1 MWMNLKKIMLTAK
14 QKTTILY
21 DSFIGAVQNSQTH
34 RDREQISGCQVT
46 WGWCGGGS
54 D

>member
-21 DSFIGAVQNSQTH
+21 DSLYKKNLERARLYNRNQWLLE
-34 RDREQISGCQVT
+34 DE
-46 WGWCGGGS
+46 GGGR